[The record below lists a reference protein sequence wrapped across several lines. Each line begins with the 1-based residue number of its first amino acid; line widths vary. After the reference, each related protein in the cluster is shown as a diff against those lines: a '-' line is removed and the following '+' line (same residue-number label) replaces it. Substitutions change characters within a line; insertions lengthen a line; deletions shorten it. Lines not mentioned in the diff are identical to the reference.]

1 MSDYLSTRDEFEDL
15 AAINDQELVQ
25 RHVDA
30 LAAYN
35 FAKEN
40 SDVVDEI
47 LIKLLEQDERCFR
60 AEIERRRG
68 DTIQKGRAPNGHW
81 PELSP
86 LSLSTVDRT
95 EWVVDKMLPQGTASL
110 LVAKP
115 KVGKSCLAVQA
126 SLAVARGIPFL

>member
-15 AAINDQELVQ
+15 AAINDQDLAQ

-40 SDVVDEI
+40 ENIVDDV

-60 AEIERRRG
+60 AEIERRR
-68 DTIQKGRAPNGHW
+68 NGIKPKLNSW

-95 EWVVDKMLPQGTASL
+95 EWVIDKMLPQGTASL

-126 SLAVARGIPFL
+126 ALAVARGLPFL

>member
-1 MSDYLSTRDEFEDL
+1 MQSISPQDL
-15 AAINDQELVQ
+15 AQ

-35 FAKEN
+35 FAKEQ
-40 SDVVDEI
+40 SDIVDSV
-47 LIKLLEQDERCFR
+47 LITMLEQDERCLR
-60 AEIERRRG
+60 LEMERRRG
-68 DTIQKGRAPNGHW
+68 HKPKLNSW

-95 EWVVDKMLPQGTASL
+95 EWVIDKMLPQGTASL